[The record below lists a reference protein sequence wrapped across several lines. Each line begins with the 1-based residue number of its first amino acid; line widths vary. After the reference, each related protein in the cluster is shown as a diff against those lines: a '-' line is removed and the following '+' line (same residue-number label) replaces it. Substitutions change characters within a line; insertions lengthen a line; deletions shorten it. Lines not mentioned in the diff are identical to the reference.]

1 MVSHNQ
7 PERDSRCPEPSFQRE
22 TPHPATQ
29 NLGWPKCVLSQD
41 VTVILCSAGQR
52 VWNWEPVEVREEQ
65 TFGDFEN
72 PIQELALGAGIL
84 VGFIVGVKEH

>member
-1 MVSHNQ
+1 M
-7 PERDSRCPEPSFQRE
+7 
-22 TPHPATQ
+22 
-29 NLGWPKCVLSQD
+29 LSQD